1 MRPLRAAALLSATIL
16 LARIIGLVQS
26 SLISSI
32 MVKQQ
37 TDAYTAAFRVND
49 FVNYLVAGGALSV
62 TFIPIFIEMK
72 DNARRDEAWR
82 FFSSIASIMSVALL
96 GVLALT
102 YILVEPVL
110 YRIGWRGEDLNL
122 VVQMTH
128 IMLPAQAF
136 FYLGG
141 MLVGVLNA
149 HKRFGASSFTGAVY
163 NVVAVVVGLM
173 IWSLSRDVLG
183 FAWGI
188 LIGAFCGNFLLPLV
202 ASLRGT
208 REERLQ
214 FRFSLDFQA
223 PGVRKFFRN
232 ALPIMIGVSFPVVDQ
247 IIMIFFKNH
256 LGEGALTQ
264 LDRGNRVMVA
274 PLAMLAQA
282 ASVAAFPYLAGDNAL
297 QKWDTF
303 AEFLRN
309 GLRRLLF
316 IALPASTLLILL
328 AQPIVVIIY
337 RHGNYTSADAQS
349 SAIAFAFYCIGMF
362 AWAGQQ
368 FVARGLYA
376 LQDTITPTIIGTII
390 TFGFFVPLCFF
401 TVYYTPFP
409 ILGLALATSLGACAH
424 FCGVLI
430 ALEKKLARP
439 PYNMPIGSERVLGTI
454 LRTFAACL
462 VMGIVGIVVKNLS
475 DNLLPQSVLE
485 SFTGQLV
492 RIGIIA
498 PPTLAAFA
506 WAAKRFQIPEWE
518 WLLSK
523 FQRRRKRVKSEE

>member
-1 MRPLRAAALLSATIL
+1 MTQPLRAAALLSATIL
-16 LARIIGLVQS
+16 LARIIGLFQS
-26 SLISSI
+26 SVIGIL
-32 MVKQQ
+32 MDKQQ

-62 TFIPIFIEMK
+62 TFIPIFIKFK
-72 DNARRDEAWR
+72 DNARREDAWR
-82 FFSSIASIMSVALL
+82 FFSSIASIMSVVLL

-110 YRIGWRGEDLNL
+110 ARIGWEGEDLRL

-149 HKRFGASSFTGAVY
+149 HKRFGASSMTGAVY
-163 NVVAVVVGLM
+163 NTVAIVIGLL
-173 IWSLSRDVLG
+173 IWNWKRDVMG

-188 LIGAFCGNFLLPLV
+188 LIGAFCGNLLLPLL
-202 ASLRGT
+202 AALRGPQ
-208 REERLQ
+208 EERLQ
-214 FRFSLDFQA
+214 FRFSLDWKV
-223 PGVRKFFRN
+223 PGVSKFFRN

-247 IIMIFFKNH
+247 ILMIFFKGD
-256 LGEGALTQ
+256 LGDGVITQ

-282 ASVAAFPYLAGDNAL
+282 ASVAAFPYLAGDSAL
-297 QKWDTF
+297 GKWDTF

-328 AQPIVVIIY
+328 SQPIIIMIF
-337 RHGNYTSADAQS
+337 RHGLFSAADAQA
-349 SAIAFAFYCIGMF
+349 SAIAFAFYCVGMF

-376 LQDTITPTIIGTII
+376 LQDTVTPTIIGTII
-390 TFGFFVPLCFF
+390 TFAFFVPMCFF
-401 TVYYTPFP
+401 VVKFTSFP
-409 ILGLALATSLGACAH
+409 VIGLALATSLGACAH
-424 FCGVLI
+424 FCGVFM
-430 ALEKKLARP
+430 ALEKKLSRA
-439 PYNMPIGSERVLGTI
+439 PYNVSIGSERVLGTV
-454 LRTFAACL
+454 LRTFTACL
-462 VMGIVGIVVKNLS
+462 VMGIVGLIMKNLS
-475 DNLLPQSVLE
+475 DNILPQQVLE
-485 SFTGQLV
+485 SFSGQLI
-492 RIGIIA
+492 RIGLI
-498 PPTLAAFA
+498 TLPALGAFA
-506 WAAKRFQIPEWE
+506 WAAQRFNIPEWD
-518 WLLSK
+518 WIMSK
-523 FQRRRKRVKSEE
+523 FKRRRAHG